1 MTRLTQIICLLLAM
15 AASASVFAQAPQID
29 VKQDFYGAL
38 ELTPLDGTA
47 VWQEGRLKSFESA
60 ARRSR
65 LRLRAANR
73 QLISLIAFPAV
84 GWGWLERDELAVSE
98 AQAAV
103 AAAR

>member
-1 MTRLTQIICLLLAM
+1 MVD
-15 AASASVFAQAPQID
+15 AATASTSATNSAR
-29 VKQDFYGAL
+29 
-38 ELTPLDGTA
+38 T
-47 VWQEGRLKSFESA
+47 SA

-65 LRLRAANR
+65 FKLRAAKR

-84 GWGWLERDELAVSE
+84 GWGWLERDELAVGQ

>member
-1 MTRLTQIICLLLAM
+1 MVD
-15 AASASVFAQAPQID
+15 AATASTNATNSAR
-29 VKQDFYGAL
+29 
-38 ELTPLDGTA
+38 T
-47 VWQEGRLKSFESA
+47 SA

-65 LRLRAANR
+65 LKLRAANR

-84 GWGWLERDELAVSE
+84 GWGWLERDELAVGQ